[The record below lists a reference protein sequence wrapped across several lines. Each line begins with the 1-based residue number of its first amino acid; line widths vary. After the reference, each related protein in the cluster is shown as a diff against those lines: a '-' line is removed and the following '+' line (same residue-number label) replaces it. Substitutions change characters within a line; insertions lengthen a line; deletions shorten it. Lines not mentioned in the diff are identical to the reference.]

1 MDSTVQADCLVWF
14 RLRAERPHYLKSKVK
29 MYDDARSGLQKILYC
44 FHFEW
49 NGKLS
54 LGTWARGL
62 MPAKTRKERFPHHSF
77 LVKGPKAITLFS
89 VFHPKVNTGNAS
101 WKLWAS
107 IPTYHVVL
115 WERKEKRKREME
127 KEGGREAGRERED
140 QYNKGRELRR
150 DLPSLR
156 SAIGS
161 KAQALVPSSI
171 LTLPRFCREQ
181 TQKKKS
187 S

>member
-1 MDSTVQADCLVWF
+1 
-14 RLRAERPHYLKSKVK
+14 
-29 MYDDARSGLQKILYC
+29 
-44 FHFEW
+44 
-49 NGKLS
+49 
-54 LGTWARGL
+54 
-62 MPAKTRKERFPHHSF
+62 
-77 LVKGPKAITLFS
+77 
-89 VFHPKVNTGNAS
+89 
-101 WKLWAS
+101 
-107 IPTYHVVL
+107 
-115 WERKEKRKREME
+115 ME

-171 LTLPRFCREQ
+171 LTPPRFCREQ